1 MARAPFG
8 DCFTLP
14 LVAGFLVMLTP
25 SGFREDA
32 GLLNL
37 PVEPLEQ
44 ALKVFLFSS
53 YNLCQLTSAS
63 F

>member
-1 MARAPFG
+1 
-8 DCFTLP
+8 
-14 LVAGFLVMLTP
+14 MLTP